1 MTDLDPAARRALGS
15 LSGTLAELV
24 GRHLVAAGRL
34 VDEDPMAALAHARF
48 ARSKAG
54 RIGLVREA
62 AGVTAYHAEQWAEA
76 LTELRAAR
84 RMSGG
89 PGMIAVMA
97 DCERALG
104 RPERAL
110 ELLRSPEASQLPAAE
125 VIELRIVAAGAR
137 RDLGELEAAV
147 VALQGPDLD
156 PKRRQPW
163 SARLFYAYADNLAA
177 AGRGDEA
184 VRWFL
189 NAAEADDEDETDAS
203 ERASDLA
210 DELAGRT
217 PPRRYAPVEEPAES
231 RPEAV
236 DGDDRREAAD
246 TARKRPVLEDPPE
259 PATPVEQ
266 AAMTPQRQ
274 AGPARPDSAADADS
288 ATAEVDRESSGS
300 ESSVPDSSGEEP
312 DPASS
317 DSTSTAQAGRDSAA
331 GNDETNAETP
341 ASGAGA
347 AAKSAEAAD
356 TDTPEEVSDPAEAAD
371 PEELP
376 DPQQA
381 SDPEERAAD
390 ETATPA
396 AEETTGTTDQ
406 PGTAGDR

>member
-1 MTDLDPAARRALGS
+1 MTDLDPGARRALGS
-15 LSGTLAELV
+15 LSLSLAELV
-24 GRHLVAAGRL
+24 GKHLVAAGKL
-34 VDEDPMAALAHARF
+34 VDDDPAAALAHARF

-110 ELLRSPEASQLPAAE
+110 DLLRSPEASQLPPAE
-125 VIELRIVAAGAR
+125 AIELRIVAAGAR
-137 RDLGELEAAV
+137 RDLGELDAAV

-156 PKRRQPW
+156 LKRRQPW

-177 AGRGDEA
+177 AGRGDDA

-217 PPRRYAPVEEPAES
+217 PPQRYLPVEEPASSRAES
-231 RPEAV
+231 ADVADADRSATDRDDTSTTAARVSEPAERASA
-236 DGDDRREAAD
+236 DGAD
-246 TARKRPVLEDPPE
+246 GTTARPTRNRPVLEDPPE
-259 PATPVEQ
+259 SESATATEWAPVTTQGSDPRPA
-266 AAMTPQRQ
+266 
-274 AGPARPDSAADADS
+274 SAADA
-288 ATAEVDRESSGS
+288 E
-300 ESSVPDSSGEEP
+300 
-312 DPASS
+312 
-317 DSTSTAQAGRDSAA
+317 
-331 GNDETNAETP
+331 
-341 ASGAGA
+341 
-347 AAKSAEAAD
+347 
-356 TDTPEEVSDPAEAAD
+356 
-371 PEELP
+371 
-376 DPQQA
+376 
-381 SDPEERAAD
+381 
-390 ETATPA
+390 PA
-396 AEETTGTTDQ
+396 AEEPSDPEPSSTESPADESSEKTESPDDAESPERAEAAESDTPDEQGKTGETAAAATAAEESPGAAADDATGTADQ
-406 PGTAGDR
+406 TGTAGDR